1 MAARQDE
8 ARCQRNKWET
18 MVYSLAEI
26 ERARAS
32 LWRTDP
38 ARQIADERGALRLI
52 RELGFVLLMPIS
64 GAELPS
70 IHRATA
76 REWSWWDWK
85 QTLPGRRACYYAH
98 LLRNRGT
105 FVSWEWFPCFH
116 AAYGDSRPYQRLFR
130 EGLLDRDEK
139 RILDLLEQN
148 GPMMTSEIRVT
159 FAPRSKQNTRRVK
172 SILVDLQKRLLIT
185 AAGGDTEGWSHH
197 RWELVER
204 WVKPALLA
212 EAERIPRAAA
222 QGRLIAQ
229 FVRIAVATTEADI
242 AWLFGWDR
250 SEVRAVV
257 AQLLSQGQAQTLV
270 VPELEG
276 EVIAPKLLPRVGM
289 TRSRQ

>member
-1 MAARQDE
+1 MAARE
-8 ARCQRNKWET
+8 HP
-18 MVYSLAEI
+18 LADI
-26 ERARAS
+26 ERIRAY
-32 LWRTDP
+32 LWRTRPD
-38 ARQIADERGALRLI
+38 RQISDERGALRLI
-52 RELGFVLLMPIS
+52 RELGFVLLMPIA

-98 LLRNRGT
+98 VLRSRGT
-105 FVSWEWFPCFH
+105 FISWDWFPHFR

-139 RILDLLEQN
+139 RILDMLQQN
-148 GPMMTSEIRVT
+148 GPMMTSEIRVA

-172 SILVDLQKRLLIT
+172 SILVDLQKRFLIT

-204 WVKPALLA
+204 WVRPDLLA
-212 EAERIPRAAA
+212 EADRIPIAAA
-222 QGRLIAQ
+222 REKLISQ
-229 FVRIAVATTEADI
+229 FINVTVTTTEADVSWI
-242 AWLFGWDR
+242 FTWDR
-250 SEVRAVV
+250 AEAKPVIAKLLADGL
-257 AQLLSQGQAQTLV
+257 AQRIL

-276 EVIAPKLLPRVGM
+276 EVIAPRPLPRVPAK
-289 TRSRQ
+289 RSHQ